1 MRTEAQRKATNNYR
15 KKLKSMSLEFYPND
29 DDIVKKLETV
39 PAKTTYI
46 KELIRKDIAENG

>member
-1 MRTEAQRKATNNYR
+1 MRTEAQRRATNTYR

-29 DDIVKKLETV
+29 EDIVKKLESV
-39 PAKTTYI
+39 PAKATYI